1 MPAAEDGLTPARKA
15 ELLSGAGMWETAG
28 DDQAGIRSLVLT
40 DGPHGVRLSAGDGSP
55 AGLGASR
62 PATCFPAECATAS
75 SWDPELL
82 EELGRAAG
90 TEAAASGV
98 DVLLGPGLN
107 IKRSPLGG
115 RNFEYFSEDPFL
127 TGVLGAAWTTGVQS
141 CGVAASPKHFAANN
155 QETGRMTIDVSV
167 DERTLREIY
176 LRAFEAVVKQAAPW
190 TVMAAYNRLNGF
202 HAAQD
207 PWLLTRVL
215 RGEWGFDGVVV
226 SDWGA
231 VTDRAAA
238 LAAGLDLEMPSSSGL
253 GPREVVAGLEAGL
266 VSPDDVDASLRRLRE
281 LSGRTGAR
289 QVPAPDFAAHDAL
302 ARRAAAASMV
312 LLKNDGGLLPFSA
325 GSPLAVIGELARVPR
340 YQGSG
345 SSRVNPT
352 RLSTPWTALAD
363 RVPGAVFAAGY
374 PLDEAEDDGGL
385 ISEAVT
391 AAAGAAQVAVFLGLP
406 DAAETEGL
414 DRTTLELPAAQLRL
428 LDAVARVRPDVAVI
442 LANGS
447 VVDTAWAPKATAVL
461 ESWLPGQA
469 GGEAVADVLLG
480 QANPS
485 GKLAETF
492 PARLQDTPAFGNF
505 PGEAGQVRYGEGI
518 LVGYRW
524 YDTRMVEPAFPF
536 GHGLSYT
543 TFGYSDLEASVTS
556 GGTAAQGIRIQLQL
570 KNTGSTEGAEVVQLY
585 VGAPAGN
592 IPRPAQELR
601 AFQRVNLR
609 PGETRTLHLDLLP
622 GSLDRFDPGTRTW
635 VTDPGTYE
643 LRVGSSSRDIRL
655 TAEIELEFSPV
666 RPLPTASSTLAEWM
680 QHPQGSAV
688 LAEALGAGAAGSGGS
703 AGSAGSAGLAQ
714 MLTLMGGLPLE
725 RLGRFPGAPI
735 STGQAAELARRLAER
750 AGQDG

>member
-1 MPAAEDGLTPARKA
+1 MPFEDHGLDPARKA
-15 ELLSGAGMWETAG
+15 ALLTGEGMWQTAG
-28 DDQAGIRSLVLT
+28 SAEAGIRALTLT
-40 DGPHGVRLSAGDGSP
+40 DGPHGVRLAAGDDTGP
-55 AGLGASR
+55 ALGESR

-90 TEAAASGV
+90 REAASYGV

-115 RNFEYFSEDPFL
+115 RNFEYFSEDPML
-127 TGVLGAAWTTGVQS
+127 TGALGAAWTRGVQS

-155 QETGRMTIDVSV
+155 QETGRMTVDVIV

-176 LRAFEAVVKQAAPW
+176 LRAFETVVKTAGPW
-190 TVMAAYNRLNGF
+190 TVMAAYNRINGF

-207 PWLLTRVL
+207 PWLLNRVL

-253 GPREVVAGLEAGL
+253 GPRELVAGLEAGL
-266 VSPDDVDASLRRLRE
+266 VSPEDVDASLDRMHELGRRTD
-281 LSGRTGAR
+281 GRTGD
-289 QVPAPDFAAHDAL
+289 APDFPAHDAL

-312 LLKNDGGLLPFSA
+312 LLKNDAGLLPFTPGAS
-325 GSPLAVIGELARVPR
+325 LAVIGELARTPR

-352 RLSTPWTALAD
+352 RLSTPWSALSD
-363 RVPGAVFAAGY
+363 RASQASFSPGY
-374 PLDEAEDDGGL
+374 RLQDLEPDTEL
-385 ISEAVT
+385 IKEAVR
-391 AAAGAAQVAVFLGLP
+391 AAAAADQVAVFLGLP

-414 DRTTLELPAAQLRL
+414 DRSALELPEAQLRL

-447 VVDTAWAPKATAVL
+447 VVDTAWAADTAAVL
-461 ESWLPGQA
+461 ETWLPGQA
-469 GGEAVADVLLG
+469 GGDAVADVLLG
-480 QANPS
+480 QVNPS

-492 PARLQDTPAFGNF
+492 PRRLEDTPAYGNF
-505 PGEAGQVRYGEGI
+505 PGEAGQVRYGEGL

-524 YDTRMVEPAFPF
+524 YDTRKLEPAFPF

-543 TFGYSDLEASVTS
+543 DFSYSDLTASVTEDAGS
-556 GGTAAQGIRIQLQL
+556 PGVQVQL
-570 KNTGSTEGAEVVQLY
+570 KLTNSGAVEGAEVVQLY
-585 VGAPAGN
+585 VASPSGAA
-592 IPRPAQELR
+592 PRAEQELR
-601 AFQRVNLR
+601 GFQRVSLG
-609 PGETRTLHLDLLP
+609 PGDTRTLTLDLAP
-622 GSLDRFDPGTRTW
+622 GSLDRFDPATRTW

-643 LRVGSSSRDIRL
+643 LRAGSSSRDIRL
-655 TAEIELEFSPV
+655 TAAIEITAPV
-666 RPLPTASSTLAEWM
+666 PQPLPTASSTLAEWM
-680 QHPQGSAV
+680 QHPVGAAV
-688 LAEALGAGAAGSGGS
+688 LAEAFGDGAPS
-703 AGSAGSAGLAQ
+703 ADQAAQ
-714 MLTLMGGLPLE
+714 MLTLMGSLPLD
-725 RLGRFPGAPI
+725 RLGRFPGSPLSAD
-735 STGQAAELARRLAER
+735 QAAGLARLVAER
-750 AGQDG
+750 AGQDQGH

>member
-1 MPAAEDGLTPARKA
+1 MPFEEHGLDTARKA
-15 ELLSGAGMWETAG
+15 ALLTGEGMWQTPGSAE
-28 DDQAGIRSLVLT
+28 AGIRALTLT
-40 DGPHGVRLSAGDGSP
+40 DGPHGVRLAAGKDAGP
-55 AGLGASR
+55 ALGQSR

-90 TEAAASGV
+90 REAAAYGV

-115 RNFEYFSEDPFL
+115 RSFEYFSEDPLL
-127 TGVLGAAWTTGVQS
+127 TGVLGAAWTRGVQS

-155 QETGRMTIDVSV
+155 QETGRMTVDVIV

-176 LRAFEAVVKQAAPW
+176 LRAFEQVVKQTGPW
-190 TVMAAYNRLNGF
+190 TVMAAYNRINGF

-253 GPREVVAGLEAGL
+253 GPRELVAGLEAGL
-266 VSPDDVDASLRRLRE
+266 VAPEDVDASLDRMRE
-281 LSGRTGAR
+281 LGRRTEGKTGE
-289 QVPAPDFAAHDAL
+289 APDFPAHDAL

-312 LLKNDGGLLPFSA
+312 LLKNDGGQLPFAADAS
-325 GSPLAVIGELARVPR
+325 LAVIGELARTPR

-352 RLSTPWTALAD
+352 RLSTPWTALSERVSQTSFSPGYSLSDFEPDSELIAD
-363 RVPGAVFAAGY
+363 AVRAA
-374 PLDEAEDDGGL
+374 
-385 ISEAVT
+385 S
-391 AAAGAAQVAVFLGLP
+391 AADQAAVFLGLP

-414 DRTTLELPAAQLRL
+414 DRTTLSLPEAQLRL
-428 LDAVARVRPDVAVI
+428 LDAVTQARPDAAVI

-447 VVDTAWAPKATAVL
+447 VVDTCWAPRAAAVL

-469 GGEAVADVLLG
+469 GGDAVTDVLLG
-480 QANPS
+480 QVNPS

-492 PARLQDTPAFGNF
+492 PQRLEDTPSYGNF
-505 PGEAGQVRYGEGI
+505 PGEAGQVRYGEGL

-524 YDTRMVEPAFPF
+524 YDTRKLEPAFPF

-543 TFGYSDLEASVTS
+543 EFSYSGLTASVTADAGVLVS
-556 GGTAAQGIRIQLQL
+556 MQLT
-570 KNTGSTEGAEVVQLY
+570 NTGTVEGAEVVQLY
-585 VGAPAGN
+585 VASPRGPAA
-592 IPRPAQELR
+592 RAEQELR
-601 AFQRVNLR
+601 AFQRVSLA
-609 PGETRTLHLDLLP
+609 PGEARMLTLELPP
-622 GSLDRFDPGTRTW
+622 GSLDRFDPATGTW

-643 LRVGSSSRDIRL
+643 LRAGSSSRDIRL
-655 TAEIELEFSPV
+655 KAAVEV
-666 RPLPTASSTLAEWM
+666 RVPAPLPLPTASSTLAEWM
-680 QHPQGSAV
+680 QHPVGAAV
-688 LAEALGAGAAGSGGS
+688 LGEAFGPEMAGGEQAD
-703 AGSAGSAGLAQ
+703 Q
-714 MLTLMGGLPLE
+714 MLTLMGSLPLD
-725 RLGRFPGAPI
+725 RLGRFPGAPL
-735 STGQAAELARRLAER
+735 SADQAAALARMAAQR
-750 AGQDG
+750 AGQDQDS